1 MLVNLQNV
9 KEIRLSKIPDK
20 KRKITFLKSVA
31 MKNDL
36 PITTLEARRQKNNIF
51 KKMRE
56 NNFKPRFP
64 AKVSFKNMNKIK
76 IVLEK

>member
-1 MLVNLQNV
+1 
-9 KEIRLSKIPDK
+9 
-20 KRKITFLKSVA
+20 

-36 PITTLEARRQKNNIF
+36 PITTLEARRQRNNIF

-76 IVLEK
+76 IFLEK